1 MTLIDQH
8 PTTSPAPTIT
18 PIAPTREVAPQPA
31 AAPGPRAPD
40 ASWASASRGA
50 SPSSAWRLRDGLA
63 LADTDWRDALMLT
76 RGTPFDL
83 SGQDWQDVLDDELGS
98 APQD

>member
-1 MTLIDQH
+1 MARSLSAVDHATRPGDN
-8 PTTSPAPTIT
+8 TSTHT
-18 PIAPTREVAPQPA
+18 ERVKA
-31 AAPGPRAPD
+31 AVVLTADGQLD
-40 ASWASASRGA
+40 
-50 SPSSAWRLRDGLA
+50 RLRDGLA